1 MINSLY
7 LSNFNG
13 LEKEKVNDIFSKL
26 GMDKNVRAE
35 ELEIEDYINIAD
47 TISVM

>member
-13 LEKEKVNDIFSKL
+13 MDKENLNQIFNQL
-26 GMDKNVRAE
+26 GIDKNVRAE
-35 ELEIEDYINIAD
+35 ELEIEDYINITD
-47 TISVM
+47 IINDM

>member
-1 MINSLY
+1 MINSLN

-13 LEKEKVNDIFSKL
+13 MDKENLNQIFNQL
-26 GMDKNVRAE
+26 GMDNNVRAE